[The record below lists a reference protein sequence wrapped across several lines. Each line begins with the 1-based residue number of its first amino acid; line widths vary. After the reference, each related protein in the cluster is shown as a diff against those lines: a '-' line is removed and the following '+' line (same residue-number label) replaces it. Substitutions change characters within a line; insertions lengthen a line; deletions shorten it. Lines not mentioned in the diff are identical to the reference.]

1 MPRSTS
7 RRISGH
13 ALALGFLLAIGL
25 AWAGLM
31 AASLLR
37 AELPDEA
44 AGRLLAVFPMHD
56 RGGNGYRAAARAEAA
71 IVGTLWLPNMVIVQ
85 ENTPGLARRLRQAG
99 AVAVYRAEAFE
110 TFSLAGCTGLPQ
122 GVFSL
127 RKLGA

>member
-1 MPRSTS
+1 MPVRLH
-7 RRISGH
+7 G
-13 ALALGFLLAIGL
+13 LALLFMLAIGL

-44 AGRLLAVFPMHD
+44 GGRLLAVFPFKDEWNKD
-56 RGGNGYRAAARAEAA
+56 RRGNGIRAAASAEAA
-71 IVGTLWLPNMVIVQ
+71 IVGTLWLPNMVILQ
-85 ENTPGLARRLRQAG
+85 QDMPGLAGRLRLAG

-122 GVFSL
+122 GLFSL